1 MADILAVDPQLFHPD
16 AIDPETA
23 AFNERFEA
31 QLTGLSG
38 YYEPDSASA
47 MREMLEGVFGQAP
60 VSPLAQERTLSGPHG
75 AIPVR
80 VFVPETVCGVYLDIH
95 GGGWVSGKAA
105 GGDVRNEQLAKL
117 CNVAVVSVDYR
128 LAPESPYPIPADD
141 CEAAALWLVQ
151 HAREE
156 FGTERLVIGGG
167 SAGAH
172 LAAITLL
179 RLRDRHGFSGFAGAI
194 LGAGCYDMTMTPSLA
209 RYERRLV
216 LSRTQMAW
224 YFDQVVPDATRRR
237 EPSISPLYADLRNL
251 PPALFTVGTLDPLL
265 DDSLFMY
272 VRWLA
277 AGNRA
282 DLAVYPGGVHGL
294 GLLPIGIGK
303 RARDRI
309 ESFIRA
315 TTAQAVTV

>member
-1 MADILAVDPQLFHPD
+1 
-16 AIDPETA
+16 
-23 AFNERFEA
+23 
-31 QLTGLSG
+31 
-38 YYEPDSASA
+38 
-47 MREMLEGVFGQAP
+47 
-60 VSPLAQERTLSGPHG
+60 
-75 AIPVR
+75 
-80 VFVPETVCGVYLDIH
+80 
-95 GGGWVSGKAA
+95 
-105 GGDVRNEQLAKL
+105 
-117 CNVAVVSVDYR
+117 
-128 LAPESPYPIPADD
+128 
-141 CEAAALWLVQ
+141 LVQ

-172 LAAITLL
+172 LAALTLL

-237 EPSISPLYADLRNL
+237 DPSISPLYADLRNL
-251 PPALFTVGTLDPLL
+251 PPALFMVGTLDPLL

-277 AGNRA
+277 AG
-282 DLAVYPGGVHGL
+282 
-294 GLLPIGIGK
+294 
-303 RARDRI
+303 
-309 ESFIRA
+309 
-315 TTAQAVTV
+315 